1 MVELGAGTWP
11 NAKYY
16 DMVADDNF
24 GVSVDVYGVDPNEY
38 MTPYALENFEKVK
51 SDKVKYEPLRGVS
64 ENLPFED
71 GSVDVAVVSLVC
83 VRWRISWLR

>member
-1 MVELGAGTWP
+1 
-11 NAKYY
+11 
-16 DMVADDNF
+16 
-24 GVSVDVYGVDPNEY
+24 

-71 GSVDVAVVSLVC
+71 GSVDVAVVAGFVF
-83 VRWRISWLR
+83 VRISWLR